1 MAIPVNQAPQ
11 PPQQR
16 PSLSTSSRLITLSPD
31 TYGNVATGKIANPQ
45 TGVGYFNITAGL
57 IDHTSYGPISS
68 GGWQVVDRPKQTSA
82 TQWFDRAPYKLDLEI
97 ILDKSVTN
105 ASSDVPSNIAS
116 NTHPRVSGGEISS
129 LQSVEA
135 DCSQLE
141 LWLEPI
147 PSILEPPTLKIDGP
161 VPGTERTW
169 FIYALDFTEA
179 IRDFSSGLRVQ
190 QRVKIT
196 LYEYTSALAT
206 STHTAAYSPAKAWT
220 QNTIGS
226 GVKIAS
232 LYTIKTGDTIQSI
245 AGTSGNNY
253 AQSILEA
260 NGLRDPSLLSHM
272 VGEVIVL
279 PE

>member
-1 MAIPVNQAPQ
+1 MALPVNQAPQ
-11 PPQQR
+11 PPQQQ
-16 PSLSTSSRLITLSPD
+16 PSLATSSRLITLSPD

-45 TGVGYFNITAGL
+45 TGVGYFNVTAGL

-97 ILDKSVTN
+97 ILDKSVTSTISTV
-105 ASSDVPSNIAS
+105 ASNIAS
-116 NTHPRVSGGEISS
+116 NTHPRVNGGEISS
-129 LQSVEA
+129 LQSVET

-169 FIYALDFTEA
+169 LIYALDFTEA

-206 STHTAAYSPAKAWT
+206 ATHTATYSPAKAWT

-226 GVKIAS
+226 GVKISS
-232 LYTIKTGDTIQSI
+232 LYTIKNGDTIQSI
-245 AGTSGNNY
+245 AGKQGSNY

-260 NGLRDPSLLSHM
+260 NGLRDPALLSHM